1 MRNVFRKA
9 LTNACYSGIIGV
21 FIGPIIGFIAVELF
35 GLFLADIG
43 SAVTFAAL
51 MVGAFMA
58 VGGLAIGFLTGA
70 IVGFI
75 QRIEVGLV
83 LGAVIGSTLAVM
95 FFANGLLSEQ
105 STIIYGSSGAVV
117 GLISA
122 LLIRRRERH
131 QVKYTA

>member
-1 MRNVFRKA
+1 MLQRHNWRIHRPNYR
-9 LTNACYSGIIGV
+9 LYCCGIIRV
-21 FIGPIIGFIAVELF
+21 V
-35 GLFLADIG
+35 LADIG